1 MQQRGRHI
9 ATFTDRDNKMPM
21 SLKDTDNVERYSL
34 RRGTGLEVYK
44 RRRGRKSKLVI

>member
-21 SLKDTDNVERYSL
+21 SLKDTDNTGKYSL
-34 RRGTGLEVYK
+34 RKGTGLKMRK
-44 RRRGRKSKLVI
+44 RCRGRKSKLVI